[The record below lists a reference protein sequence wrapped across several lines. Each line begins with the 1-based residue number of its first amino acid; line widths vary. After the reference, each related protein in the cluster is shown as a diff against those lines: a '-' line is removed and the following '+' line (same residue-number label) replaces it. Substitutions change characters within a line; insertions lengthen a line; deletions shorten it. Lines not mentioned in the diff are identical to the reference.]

1 MIGLMM
7 FVFLMEMLPLLAL
20 LVIVALVVLKA
31 AWYWYSV
38 PAVMMFAARLFWGW
52 LAEKK
57 N

>member
-1 MIGLMM
+1 MIGLMT

-38 PAVMMFAARLFWGW
+38 PAVMLVAARLFWGW